1 MGFGQYQYKDELRK
15 ALAFHNMPVTLAL
28 FLGALLSTPFLSI
41 PPQHSIF
48 ACSIFVTRCA
58 KKRIP
63 EVHAIEVF
71 PSPAFLQTF
80 VPLGATQQHAVFRD
94 VQKLLADT
102 NLLGDLSFMSGFRP
116 LMPHAQEI
124 DLKVGTSP
132 STGPILAIVFFATGA
147 ANRCLS

>member
-1 MGFGQYQYKDELRK
+1 MGFGQYRYKDELRK

-41 PPQHSIF
+41 PPQHSVF

-80 VPLGATQQHAVFRD
+80 VPLLEQ
-94 VQKLLADT
+94 
-102 NLLGDLSFMSGFRP
+102 LSNMPFSETCKNFRP
-116 LMPHAQEI
+116 IQI
-124 DLKVGTSP
+124 SQVTYP
-132 STGPILAIVFFATGA
+132 SCLDSGPSCP
-147 ANRCLS
+147 RD